1 MWLNEERK
9 ERVYANLH
17 FLGYGC
23 TPVTLDKSF
32 RRRCL
37 RSCLYEITLRFSGL
51 RHYKLDGRDNCM
63 DIVLLQG
70 VGYGI
75 DVIVV
80 NVDNWGSARRPVFR
94 SLKTYLCQNRS
105 CNSRF

>member
-1 MWLNEERK
+1 
-9 ERVYANLH
+9 
-17 FLGYGC
+17 
-23 TPVTLDKSF
+23 
-32 RRRCL
+32 
-37 RSCLYEITLRFSGL
+37 
-51 RHYKLDGRDNCM
+51 M